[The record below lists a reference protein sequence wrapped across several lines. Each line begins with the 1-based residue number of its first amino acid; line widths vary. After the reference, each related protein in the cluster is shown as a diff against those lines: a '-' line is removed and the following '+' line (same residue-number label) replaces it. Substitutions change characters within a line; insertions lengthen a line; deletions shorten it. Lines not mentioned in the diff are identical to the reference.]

1 MSRLS
6 FFLLLLLGFTACVKN
21 NPDPSWLEVTAWTL
35 QSNIDLS
42 GDEGE
47 LSHNITEAW
56 VSIDDKVIGVFQVPF
71 KIPILKDGMC
81 NIKIYPAIKN
91 NGISATKKIYPFLE
105 VYEVNQTLIQNQTLT
120 LNPVTKYKSVTQ
132 FWIEDFEDDANSWL
146 LEDDPNT
153 SIANC
158 EQANENLQPFN
169 GSFYGKVSM
178 NSIDSLW
185 VAYTEND
192 IFIAKGKEAYLE
204 IDYHNTNSLTTGLIY
219 VSTSGVTNNINIRL
233 NAQSPESVVWKKIY
247 IELKEL
253 ITASPNSSNFQQS
266 FSCYLD
272 PGQISTE
279 ILIDNIKV
287 VYFN

>member
-1 MSRLS
+1 MTRLS
-6 FFLLLLLGFTACVKN
+6 FFLLLLLGFTACIKN

-56 VSIDDKVIGVFQVPF
+56 VLVDDKLIGVFQVPF

-105 VYEVNQTLIQNQTLT
+105 VYEVNQILTKNQTLT
-120 LNPVTKYKSVTQ
+120 LNPITKYKSVTQ
-132 FWIEDFEDDANSWL
+132 FWIEDFEEINTLL

-153 SIANC
+153 SIAHC
-158 EQANENLQPFN
+158 EEVNENLQPFN
-169 GSFYGKVSM
+169 GSFYGKISL
-178 NSIDSLW
+178 NSNFPLW
-185 VAYTEND
+185 VAYTRDTEQL
-192 IFIAKGKEAYLE
+192 FIAKGKEAYLE

-219 VSTSGVTNNINIRL
+219 VSPAGVTNNINIRL

-247 IELKEL
+247 IELTEL
-253 ITASPNSSNFQQS
+253 IKASPNSSNFQQS
-266 FSCYLD
+266 FSSYLD
-272 PGQISTE
+272 PGQTATE

-287 VYFN
+287 VYF

>member
-1 MSRLS
+1 MTRLS

-56 VSIDDKVIGVFQVPF
+56 VLIDDKVIGVFQVPF

-105 VYEVNQTLIQNQTLT
+105 VYEVNQILTKNQTLT

-132 FWIEDFEDDANSWL
+132 FWIEDFEGVNISL
-146 LEDDPNT
+146 TDDPNT
-153 SIANC
+153 SLTNC
-158 EQANENLQPFN
+158 ETSNENLQPFN
-169 GSFYGKVSM
+169 GNLYGKVSM

-185 VAYTEND
+185 VAYTEDD

-219 VSTSGVTNNINIRL
+219 VSPAGVTNNINIRL
-233 NAQSPESVVWKKIY
+233 NAQNPETVVWKKIY
-247 IELKEL
+247 IELREL
-253 ITASPNSSNFQQS
+253 IGASPNSSNFLQS

>member
-1 MSRLS
+1 MIRLS

-21 NPDPSWLEVTAWTL
+21 NPDPSWLKVTEWSL

-56 VSIDDKVIGVFQVPF
+56 VLIDDKVIGVFQVPF

-81 NIKIYPAIKN
+81 NIKIYPAIKK

-105 VYEVNQTLIQNQTLT
+105 VYEVNQTLTKNQTLT

-132 FWIEDFEDDANSWL
+132 FWIEDFEGINISL
-146 LEDDPNT
+146 TDDPNT
-153 SIANC
+153 SLANC
-158 EQANENLQPFN
+158 ETSNENLQPFN
-169 GSFYGKVSM
+169 GNLYGKVSM

-185 VAYTEND
+185 VAYTEDD

-219 VSTSGVTNNINIRL
+219 VSPSGVTNNINIRL

-253 ITASPNSSNFQQS
+253 ISAAPNSSSFRQS

>member
-1 MSRLS
+1 MSRFS
-6 FFLLLLLGFTACVKN
+6 FSLILLLCFTACVKN

-56 VSIDDKVIGVFQVPF
+56 VLVDDKTIGVFQIPF
-71 KIPILKDGMC
+71 KIPILKSGMC
-81 NIKIYPAIKN
+81 NIKIYPAIRN

-120 LNPVTKYKSVTQ
+120 LDPVTKYKSATN
-132 FWIEDFEDDANSWL
+132 FWIEDFEGINISL
-146 LEDDPNT
+146 TDDPNT
-153 SIANC
+153 SIAHY
-158 EQANENLQPFN
+158 ETANENLQPFN
-169 GSFYGKVSM
+169 GNLYGKISL
-178 NSIDSLW
+178 NSSDSLW
-185 VAYTEND
+185 IANTEAQLS
-192 IFIAKGKEAYLE
+192 IQKGRDAYLE

-219 VSTSGVTNNINIRL
+219 VSPAGVTNNINIRL

-253 ITASPNSSNFQQS
+253 ITSSPNSSNFLQS

-272 PGQISTE
+272 PGQTSTE

-287 VYFN
+287 VYF

>member
-1 MSRLS
+1 MIRLS

-21 NPDPSWLEVTAWTL
+21 NPDPSWLKVTEWSL

-56 VSIDDKVIGVFQVPF
+56 VLIDDKVIGVFQVPF

-105 VYEVNQTLIQNQTLT
+105 VYEVNQTLTKNQTLT

-132 FWIEDFEDDANSWL
+132 FWIEDFEGINISL
-146 LEDDPNT
+146 TDDPNT
-153 SIANC
+153 SIAVC
-158 EQANENLQPFN
+158 ETVNENLQPFN
-169 GSFYGKVSM
+169 GSFYRKISL

-185 VAYTEND
+185 VAYTD
-192 IFIAKGKEAYLE
+192 AIFIAKGKEAYLE

-219 VSTSGVTNNINIRL
+219 ASPTGVTNNINIRL

-266 FSCYLD
+266 FSCYLES
-272 PGQISTE
+272 GQTNTE

-287 VYFN
+287 VYF

>member
-1 MSRLS
+1 MIRLS

-21 NPDPSWLEVTAWTL
+21 NPDPSWLKVTEWSL

-56 VSIDDKVIGVFQVPF
+56 VLIDDKVIGVFQVPF

-105 VYEVNQTLIQNQTLT
+105 VYEVNQTLTKNQTLT

-132 FWIEDFEDDANSWL
+132 FWIEDFEGINISL
-146 LEDDPNT
+146 TDDPNT
-153 SIANC
+153 SLANC
-158 EQANENLQPFN
+158 ETSNENLQPFN
-169 GSFYGKVSM
+169 GNLYGKVSM

-185 VAYTEND
+185 VAYTEDD

-219 VSTSGVTNNINIRL
+219 VSPSGVTNNINIRL

-253 ITASPNSSNFQQS
+253 ISSAPNSSSFRQS

>member
-47 LSHNITEAW
+47 LSQNITEAW
-56 VSIDDKVIGVFQVPF
+56 VSIDDKTIGVFQVPF
-71 KIPILKDGMC
+71 KIPILKSGTC

-105 VYEVNQTLIQNQTLT
+105 VYEVNQTLVQNQTLT
-120 LNPVTKYKSVTQ
+120 LHPVTKYKSVTK
-132 FWIEDFEDDANSWL
+132 FWIEDFEGINISL
-146 LEDDPNT
+146 TDDPNT
-153 SIANC
+153 SIAVC
-158 EQANENLQPFN
+158 ETVNENLQPFN
-169 GSFYGKVSM
+169 GSFYGKISL

-185 VAYTEND
+185 VAYTAETEQL
-192 IFIAKGKEAYLE
+192 FIAKGKEAYLE

-219 VSTSGVTNNINIRL
+219 VSPAGVTNNINII
-233 NAQSPESVVWKKIY
+233 ECY
-247 IELKEL
+247 ITC
-253 ITASPNSSNFQQS
+253 IGTATDW
-266 FSCYLD
+266 YLCT
-272 PGQISTE
+272 ISIVNCEGVTR
-279 ILIDNIKV
+279 
-287 VYFN
+287 

>member
-1 MSRLS
+1 MSRFS

-47 LSHNITEAW
+47 LSQNITEAW
-56 VSIDDKVIGVFQVPF
+56 VSIDDKTIGVFQVPF
-71 KIPILKDGMC
+71 KIPILKSGTC
-81 NIKIYPAIKN
+81 NIKIYPAIKK

-105 VYEVNQTLIQNQTLT
+105 VYEVNQTLVQNQTLT
-120 LNPVTKYKSVTQ
+120 LHPITKYKSATK
-132 FWIEDFEDDANSWL
+132 FWIEDFEGINISL
-146 LEDDPNT
+146 TDDPNT
-153 SIANC
+153 SIAHC
-158 EQANENLQPFN
+158 ETANENLQPFN
-169 GSFYGKVSM
+169 GNLYGKVSM

-219 VSTSGVTNNINIRL
+219 VSPSGVTNNINIRL

-253 ITASPNSSNFQQS
+253 ITAAPNSSSFRQS
-266 FSCYLD
+266 FSCYLES
-272 PGQISTE
+272 GQTNTE

-287 VYFN
+287 VYF

>member
-1 MSRLS
+1 MSRFS
-6 FFLLLLLGFTACVKN
+6 FSLILLLGFTACVKN
-21 NPDPSWLEVTAWTL
+21 NPDPSWLEVTAWSL

-56 VSIDDKVIGVFQVPF
+56 VLVDDKTIGVFQVPF
-71 KIPILKDGMC
+71 KIPILKSGMC

-105 VYEVNQTLIQNQTLT
+105 VYEVNQTFVQNQTLT
-120 LNPVTKYKSVTQ
+120 LHPVTKYKSVTK
-132 FWIEDFEDDANSWL
+132 FWIEDFEGINISL
-146 LEDDPNT
+146 TDDPNT
-153 SIANC
+153 SLANC
-158 EQANENLQPFN
+158 ETSNENLQPFN
-169 GSFYGKVSM
+169 GNLYGKVSM

-185 VAYTEND
+185 VAYTEDD

-219 VSTSGVTNNINIRL
+219 VSPAGVTNNINIRL
-233 NAQSPESVVWKKIY
+233 NAQNPETVAWKKIY
-247 IELKEL
+247 IELREL
-253 ITASPNSSNFQQS
+253 IGASPNSSNFLQS

-287 VYFN
+287 VYF

>member
-1 MSRLS
+1 MIRLS

-21 NPDPSWLEVTAWTL
+21 NPDPSWLEVTEWSL

-56 VSIDDKVIGVFQVPF
+56 VLIDDKVIGVFQVPF

-105 VYEVNQTLIQNQTLT
+105 VYEVNQTLTKNQTLT

-132 FWIEDFEDDANSWL
+132 FWIEDFEGINISL
-146 LEDDPNT
+146 TDDPNT
-153 SIANC
+153 SLANC
-158 EQANENLQPFN
+158 ETSNENLQPFN
-169 GSFYGKVSM
+169 GNLYGKVSM

-185 VAYTEND
+185 VAYTEDD

-219 VSTSGVTNNINIRL
+219 VSPSGVTNNINIRL

-253 ITASPNSSNFQQS
+253 ISAAPNSSSFRQS

>member
-1 MSRLS
+1 MGRLS

-21 NPDPSWLEVTAWTL
+21 NPDPSWLEVTAWSL
-35 QSNIDLS
+35 QSNIELS

-56 VSIDDKVIGVFQVPF
+56 VLIDDKVIGVFQVPF

-105 VYEVNQTLIQNQTLT
+105 VYEVNQTLVKNQTLT
-120 LNPVTKYKSVTQ
+120 LHPVTKYKSVTK
-132 FWIEDFEDDANSWL
+132 FWIEDFEGVNISL
-146 LEDDPNT
+146 TDDPNT
-153 SIANC
+153 SLSNYEIV
-158 EQANENLQPFN
+158 NENLQPFN
-169 GSFYGKVSM
+169 GNLYAKISL
-178 NSIDSLW
+178 NSTDSLW
-185 VAYTEND
+185 VGNTETQLS
-192 IFIAKGKEAYLE
+192 ISKGREAYLE

-219 VSTSGVTNNINIRL
+219 VSPAGVTNNINIRL
-233 NAQSPESVVWKKIY
+233 NAQNPETVVWKKIY
-247 IELKEL
+247 IELREL
-253 ITASPNSSNFQQS
+253 IGASPNSSNFLQS

>member
-56 VSIDDKVIGVFQVPF
+56 VLIDDKLIGVFQVPF

-105 VYEVNQTLIQNQTLT
+105 VYEVNQILTKNQTLT
-120 LNPVTKYKSVTQ
+120 LNPITKYKSVTQ
-132 FWIEDFEDDANSWL
+132 FWIEDFEGSDL
-146 LEDDPNT
+146 VDDPNT
-153 SIANC
+153 SIAQC
-158 EQANENLQPFN
+158 DSSSENLQPFN
-169 GSFYGKVSM
+169 GNYYGKISL

-185 VAYTEND
+185 VAYTNEQ
-192 IFIAKGKEAYLE
+192 ISIAKGRDAYLE
-204 IDYHNTNSLTTGLIY
+204 IDYHNTNSLTTGLLY
-219 VSTSGVTNNINIRL
+219 VSSSGVTNNINIRL
-233 NAQSPESVVWKKIY
+233 NAQSPETVVWKKIY

-253 ITASPNSSNFQQS
+253 IGASPNSSTFQQS

-287 VYFN
+287 VYF

>member
-56 VSIDDKVIGVFQVPF
+56 VLIDDKVIGVFQVPF

-105 VYEVNQTLIQNQTLT
+105 VYEVNQTLTKNQTLT

-132 FWIEDFEDDANSWL
+132 FWIEDFEGVNISL
-146 LEDDPNT
+146 TDDPNT
-153 SIANC
+153 SLSNYEIV
-158 EQANENLQPFN
+158 NENLQPFN
-169 GSFYGKVSM
+169 GNLYAKISL
-178 NSIDSLW
+178 NSSDSLW
-185 VAYTEND
+185 VANTETQ
-192 IFIAKGKEAYLE
+192 L
-204 IDYHNTNSLTTGLIY
+204 
-219 VSTSGVTNNINIRL
+219 
-233 NAQSPESVVWKKIY
+233 
-247 IELKEL
+247 
-253 ITASPNSSNFQQS
+253 
-266 FSCYLD
+266 
-272 PGQISTE
+272 
-279 ILIDNIKV
+279 
-287 VYFN
+287 

>member
-21 NPDPSWLEVTAWTL
+21 NPDPSWLEVTAWSL

-56 VSIDDKVIGVFQVPF
+56 VLIDDKVIGVFQVPF

-105 VYEVNQTLIQNQTLT
+105 FYEVNQTLVQNQTLT
-120 LNPVTKYKSVTQ
+120 LHPVTKYKSVTQ
-132 FWIEDFEDDANSWL
+132 FWIEDFEGINISL
-146 LEDDPNT
+146 TDDPNT
-153 SIANC
+153 SIAVC
-158 EQANENLQPFN
+158 ETVNENLQPFN
-169 GSFYGKVSM
+169 GSFYRKISL

-185 VAYTEND
+185 VAYTD
-192 IFIAKGKEAYLE
+192 AIFIAKGKEAYLE

-219 VSTSGVTNNINIRL
+219 ASPTGVTNNINIRL
-233 NAQSPESVVWKKIY
+233 NAQNPETAVWKKIY

>member
-56 VSIDDKVIGVFQVPF
+56 VLIDDKVIGVFQVPF

-105 VYEVNQTLIQNQTLT
+105 VYEVNQTLTKNQTLT

-132 FWIEDFEDDANSWL
+132 FWIEDFEGVNISL
-146 LEDDPNT
+146 TDDPNT
-153 SIANC
+153 SLSNYEIV
-158 EQANENLQPFN
+158 NENLQPFN
-169 GSFYGKVSM
+169 GNLYAKISL
-178 NSIDSLW
+178 NSDDSLW
-185 VAYTEND
+185 VANTETQLS
-192 IFIAKGKEAYLE
+192 ISKGREAYLE

-219 VSTSGVTNNINIRL
+219 VSPAGVTNNINIRL
-233 NAQSPESVVWKKIY
+233 NAQNPETVVWKKIY
-247 IELKEL
+247 IELREL
-253 ITASPNSSNFQQS
+253 IGASPNSSNFLQS

>member
-56 VSIDDKVIGVFQVPF
+56 VLVDDKLIGVFQVPF

-105 VYEVNQTLIQNQTLT
+105 VYEVNQTLNKNQTLT
-120 LNPVTKYKSVTQ
+120 LNPVTKYKSTTN
-132 FWIEDFEDDANSWL
+132 FWIEDFEGSNDPL
-146 LEDDPNT
+146 IGDDPT
-153 SIANC
+153 LAHDERVS
-158 EQANENLQPFN
+158 ENLQDFN
-169 GSFYGKVSM
+169 GDFYGKISL
-178 NSIDSLW
+178 NSNFPLW
-185 VAYTEND
+185 VAYTND
-192 IFIAKGKEAYLE
+192 PIFIAKGKEAYLE
-204 IDYHNTNSLTTGLIY
+204 IDYRNTNSLITGLIY
-219 VSTSGVTNNINIRL
+219 VSPSGVTNNINIRL

-247 IELKEL
+247 IELTEL
-253 ITASPNSSNFQQS
+253 IKASPNSSNFQQS

-272 PGQISTE
+272 PGQIATE

-287 VYFN
+287 VYF

>member
-21 NPDPSWLEVTAWTL
+21 NPDPSWLEVTEWTL

-56 VSIDDKVIGVFQVPF
+56 VLIDDKVIGVFQVPF

-105 VYEVNQTLIQNQTLT
+105 VYEVNQTLTKNQTLT

-132 FWIEDFEDDANSWL
+132 FWIEDFEGINISL
-146 LEDDPNT
+146 TDDPNT
-153 SIANC
+153 SLSNYEIV
-158 EQANENLQPFN
+158 NENLQPFN
-169 GSFYGKVSM
+169 GNLYAKISL
-178 NSIDSLW
+178 NSTDSLW
-185 VAYTEND
+185 VGNTETQLS
-192 IFIAKGKEAYLE
+192 ISKGREAYLE

-219 VSTSGVTNNINIRL
+219 VSPSGVTNNINIRL
-233 NAQSPESVVWKKIY
+233 NAQNPETVAWKKIY
-247 IELKEL
+247 IELREL
-253 ITASPNSSNFQQS
+253 IGASPNSSNFLQS

-287 VYFN
+287 VYF

>member
-1 MSRLS
+1 MTRLS

-21 NPDPSWLEVTAWTL
+21 NPDPSWLEVTAWSL

-56 VSIDDKVIGVFQVPF
+56 VLIDDKVIGVFQVPF

-105 VYEVNQTLIQNQTLT
+105 VYEVNQTLTKNQTLT

-132 FWIEDFEDDANSWL
+132 FWIEDFEGVNISL
-146 LEDDPNT
+146 TDDPNT
-153 SIANC
+153 SLANC
-158 EQANENLQPFN
+158 ETSNENLQPFN
-169 GSFYGKVSM
+169 GNLYGKVSM

-185 VAYTEND
+185 VAYTEDD

-219 VSTSGVTNNINIRL
+219 VSPSGVTNNINIRL
-233 NAQSPESVVWKKIY
+233 NAQNPETVVWKKIY
-247 IELKEL
+247 IELREL
-253 ITASPNSSNFQQS
+253 IGSSPNSSNFLQS

>member
-56 VSIDDKVIGVFQVPF
+56 VLVDDKTIGVFQVPF

-105 VYEVNQTLIQNQTLT
+105 VYEVNQTLTKNQTLT
-120 LNPVTKYKSVTQ
+120 LNPVTKYKSATQ
-132 FWIEDFEDDANSWL
+132 FWIEDFEGVNISL
-146 LEDDPNT
+146 TDDPNT
-153 SIANC
+153 SIAVC
-158 EQANENLQPFN
+158 ETVNENLQPFN
-169 GSFYGKVSM
+169 GSFYRKISL

-185 VAYTEND
+185 VAYTETQLS
-192 IFIAKGKEAYLE
+192 ISKGREAYLE

-219 VSTSGVTNNINIRL
+219 VSPAGVTNNINIRL
-233 NAQSPESVVWKKIY
+233 NAQNPETVVWKKIY
-247 IELKEL
+247 IELREL
-253 ITASPNSSNFQQS
+253 IGASPNSSNFLQS